1 MSQPDAIWFMEGVSS
16 QKDILALVAQ
26 ARRAGRHDFLLI
38 ASHRSSRPEILA
50 EADIA
55 YLEPEDDG
63 ALFAFIRH
71 VCQQHRV
78 RAIHAG
84 KRGALL
90 EQQRTAIEALG
101 VRLVTGARER
111 ATFTLADN
119 KTRFSAEMSAHGLP
133 AVPSIEVRTPDE
145 VAAAIAQVEAQG
157 HRPCI
162 KPVHGIYGMGF
173 WVLRRDAHTLSFFN
187 NPDSR
192 QIHPDVLIESLRRA
206 QQAGESLPL
215 QIVMPWLA
223 GPERSV
229 DMLVENGRVIAA
241 VARRKEGS
249 VQVFEQETPAWRLA
263 VACAE
268 TLHVDGLIN
277 VQTRNDAEGHPV
289 LLEANLRPSGGI
301 GYTAFSGIN
310 LPGLFALRQLEL
322 ISAADAIAQRAA
334 FNPVQVIPTNAVQ
347 PLPQCD
353 PVTWSASPDE
363 ECR

>member
-1 MSQPDAIWFMEGVSS
+1 M
-16 QKDILALVAQ
+16 
-26 ARRAGRHDFLLI
+26 
-38 ASHRSSRPEILA
+38 
-50 EADIA
+50 
-55 YLEPEDDG
+55 
-63 ALFAFIRH
+63 
-71 VCQQHRV
+71 
-78 RAIHAG
+78 
-84 KRGALL
+84 
-90 EQQRTAIEALG
+90 
-101 VRLVTGARER
+101 
-111 ATFTLADN
+111 
-119 KTRFSAEMSAHGLP
+119 
-133 AVPSIEVRTPDE
+133 
-145 VAAAIAQVEAQG
+145 
-157 HRPCI
+157 
-162 KPVHGIYGMGF
+162 
-173 WVLRRDAHTLSFFN
+173 LRRDAHTLSFFN